1 MVFHNGVQ
9 GGGQEVKRAGGAQA
23 RGGLMWPYLG
33 AIGSFA
39 AESDL
44 AVAMFLSVH
53 SANDSGREL
62 EQVGVHAFR
71 EPGSCPSIT
80 HS

>member
-9 GGGQEVKRAGGAQA
+9 GGEQEVKRAGGAQA
-23 RGGLMWPYLG
+23 RGGLMWPHLG

-39 AESDL
+39 AESGL
-44 AVAMFLSVH
+44 AVAVFLSVH
-53 SANDSGREL
+53 SASGREL
-62 EQVGVHAFR
+62 EQVSVHAFR
-71 EPGSCPSIT
+71 EPGSCPSII